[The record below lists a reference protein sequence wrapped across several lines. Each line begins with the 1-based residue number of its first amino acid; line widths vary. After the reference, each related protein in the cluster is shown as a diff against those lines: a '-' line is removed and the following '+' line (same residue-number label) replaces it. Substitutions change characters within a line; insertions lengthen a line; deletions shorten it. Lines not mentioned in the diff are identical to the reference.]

1 MNYVKNKNQNV
12 SKTQTITIFVF
23 MFKKAVK
30 WNINL
35 QFDNLK
41 KFRFFLRLKISNV
54 FIDALQYPVGE
65 IIEAHRKAN

>member
-1 MNYVKNKNQNV
+1 
-12 SKTQTITIFVF
+12 

-65 IIEAHRKAN
+65 FIEAHRKAN

>member
-1 MNYVKNKNQNV
+1 
-12 SKTQTITIFVF
+12 
-23 MFKKAVK
+23 MFKKTVK

-41 KFRFFLRLKISNV
+41 MFCFFLRLKIFNV
-54 FIDALQYPVGE
+54 FTDALQYPVGE

>member
-1 MNYVKNKNQNV
+1 
-12 SKTQTITIFVF
+12 

-41 KFRFFLRLKISNV
+41 KFWFFLRLKISNV

-65 IIEAHRKAN
+65 IIDSEAHRKAN